1 MIKLTII
8 DHGQSWD
15 EIRHNAHRPRLSTPL
30 VITPS
35 ESAAVVLVEWMTT
48 RTLVASATIWLKEW

>member
-15 EIRHNAHRPRLSTPL
+15 EIRHNAHQPRLSTPWSSHRVKVRL
-30 VITPS
+30 
-35 ESAAVVLVEWMTT
+35 
-48 RTLVASATIWLKEW
+48 